1 MGEAKR
7 RKLQKNLAGPSQLGE
22 KPWGIRYDIPGIIL
36 NEPPESVIR
45 LRTLLALPEH
55 RDIAMEAVK
64 GKDFSEV
71 VGTIAAMLD
80 IALDGDYDGDD
91 LCKLLCRALERR
103 KELKN
108 EMHRLDPS
116 LISAEIAESS
126 GGISLDL
133 GRYVPQPKG
142 KLSGN
147 EAAVAAHILFMAEH
161 ECSLCDDRDA
171 CTREGICLA
180 SEGGGVRKKDKA
192 AGERGKLQ

>member
-7 RKLQKNLAGPSQLGE
+7 RKLQANLAGSSQPGE
-22 KPWGIRYDIPGIIL
+22 KPWGIRYDIPGVVL
-36 NEPPESVIR
+36 NEPPESVLR

-55 RDIAMEAVK
+55 RDIAMEAIK

-80 IALDGDYDGDD
+80 IALDGDYDGDS

-103 KELKN
+103 KEFKN
-108 EMHRLDPS
+108 EMHRVDPS
-116 LISAEIAESS
+116 LVSAEITERE
-126 GGISLDL
+126 GDISLDL

-147 EAAVAAHILFMAEH
+147 ETAVAAHVLFMAEH

-180 SEGGGVRKKDKA
+180 SEGGGVRRKDA
-192 AGERGKLQ
+192 TAGGKLQ